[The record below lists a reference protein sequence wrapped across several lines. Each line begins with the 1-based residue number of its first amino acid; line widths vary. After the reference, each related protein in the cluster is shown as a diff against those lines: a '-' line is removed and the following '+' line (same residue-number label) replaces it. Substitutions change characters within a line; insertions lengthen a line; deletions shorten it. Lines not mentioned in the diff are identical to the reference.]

1 MRRLGFYTIAVAASA
16 VATAVL
22 GDAVLRINIARREHL
37 GQLPGQAIAPLDLKQ
52 ASRVRAASFGC
63 ASCHRADLAA
73 SMGLFCRLARG

>member
-37 GQLPGQAIAPLDLKQ
+37 
-52 ASRVRAASFGC
+52 ASSCPFSVVGGAQGRGGFGVSWGGK
-63 ASCHRADLAA
+63 AV
-73 SMGLFCRLARG
+73 